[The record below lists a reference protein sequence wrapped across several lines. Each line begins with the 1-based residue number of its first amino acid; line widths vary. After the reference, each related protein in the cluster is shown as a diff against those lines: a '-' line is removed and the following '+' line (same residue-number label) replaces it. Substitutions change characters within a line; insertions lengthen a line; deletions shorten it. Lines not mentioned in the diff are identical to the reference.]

1 MVNNPSWC
9 QSVSEFKQTVGSWC
23 KNPTPDHMMN
33 LAIFMDAKSVSG
45 DETPLKEVRTHLNGY
60 LDSDVGML
68 MSFARAV
75 NQFDE
80 DGCGFFAQILGQ
92 KKHKMDIKKM
102 EIFPVVHGTRALAL
116 KAKISETNTSERIA
130 WLSQM
135 GLIEQQLKLSQDVS
149 EALAYLMNTRLK
161 NGLLALK
168 HNQELAPNHIDT
180 ENLSTLERDLL
191 KDALQVVKR
200 FKHHVSSQF
209 NLHHA

>member
-1 MVNNPSWC
+1 M
-9 QSVSEFKQTVGSWC
+9 
-23 KNPTPDHMMN
+23 
-33 LAIFMDAKSVSG
+33 
-45 DETPLKEVRTHLNGY
+45 
-60 LDSDVGML
+60 
-68 MSFARAV
+68 
-75 NQFDE
+75 
-80 DGCGFFAQILGQ
+80 
-92 KKHKMDIKKM
+92 
-102 EIFPVVHGTRALAL
+102 AL
-116 KAKISETNTSERIA
+116 KAKISKTNTFERIA
-130 WLSQM
+130 RLSQM
-135 GLIEQQLKLSQDVS
+135 GLIEQQLKLGQDVS

>member
-1 MVNNPSWC
+1 MQKSHA
-9 QSVSEFKQTVGSWC
+9 
-23 KNPTPDHMMN
+23 DHMMN
-33 LAIFMDAKSVSG
+33 LAIFMDTKSVSG
-45 DETPLKEVRTHLNGY
+45 DETLLKEVRTHLNGY

-102 EIFPVVHGTRALAL
+102 GIFPVVHGTRALAF
-116 KAKISETNTSERIA
+116 KAKISKTNTFERIA
-130 WLSQM
+130 RLSQM
-135 GLIEQQLKLSQDVS
+135 GLIEQQLSQDVS
-149 EALAYLMNTRLK
+149 EVLAYLMNTRLK

-168 HNQELAPNHIDT
+168 HNQELAPNYIDT

>member
-1 MVNNPSWC
+1 
-9 QSVSEFKQTVGSWC
+9 
-23 KNPTPDHMMN
+23 
-33 LAIFMDAKSVSG
+33 
-45 DETPLKEVRTHLNGY
+45 
-60 LDSDVGML
+60 

-102 EIFPVVHGTRALAL
+102 GIFPVVHGTRALAL
-116 KAKISETNTSERIA
+116 KAKISKTNTFERIA
-130 WLSQM
+130 QLSQM
-135 GLIEQQLKLSQDVS
+135 GLIEQQLSQDVS

-200 FKHHVSSQF
+200 FTHHVSSQF

>member
-1 MVNNPSWC
+1 M
-9 QSVSEFKQTVGSWC
+9 
-23 KNPTPDHMMN
+23 
-33 LAIFMDAKSVSG
+33 
-45 DETPLKEVRTHLNGY
+45 
-60 LDSDVGML
+60 
-68 MSFARAV
+68 
-75 NQFDE
+75 
-80 DGCGFFAQILGQ
+80 
-92 KKHKMDIKKM
+92 
-102 EIFPVVHGTRALAL
+102 AL
-116 KAKISETNTSERIA
+116 KAKISKTNTFERIA

-191 KDALQVVKR
+191 KNALQVVKR
-200 FKHHVSSQF
+200 FTHHVSSQF